1 MAAPPVP
8 RSPPTREARFARRL
22 LWLIPST
29 VVGLFVLS
37 RLVITSDFVSQRI
50 AERVAGA
57 VADRTRASVQL
68 SGMSF
73 GLSFAPCL
81 HDLTIYRNDGPL
93 ELRLVA
99 RRACVEQWASA
110 LGSGFR
116 SVRLRFEETSIE
128 AIGRTDEADRA
139 AAVNVQ
145 PSAKTKVG
153 DKKAALREIGVNF
166 DGLRLRWQD
175 LPLPTRFSDGSFG
188 PIDGGITVQ
197 KRGAASAAIIAMR
210 DPESGAE
217 VNARANPT
225 AEGWNLSAGIE
236 GDLVPI
242 FGSLLKFSNV
252 DIQRMPARGRAGLN
266 YVSKDKQLTLD
277 LDHEEHD
284 AALESDAVAKEAL
297 TGFTARQRLRA
308 ELNLEQRTLQVEEGL
323 LEINGI
329 PVILSVRVKPGETSP
344 RFRIKADLR
353 TTPFARLLKS
363 VPGGERLEIARR
375 ISPALTF
382 ALSAVVGGELSE
394 PDTWQPE
401 VNYQFRSIDPQKTF
415 TGLEFTQGPFEYFP
429 LTPDGR
435 EEAARIVGP
444 TSAPWVPYRRI
455 PYILRRAIVVS
466 EDASFPFHQG
476 IDLEEGRAALQDA
489 MLGAERP
496 RGGSTISQQLVKNLF
511 LSRDRTAQRKAL
523 ELLLTF
529 HMESWLKKNEIFA
542 LYANVIEWGP
552 DIYGIGPAAQHY
564 FGRPP
569 WRLNPL
575 EMAYL
580 ATLIPSPIPL
590 HVHYERG
597 SVPRRHLRKVHA
609 LLERLNRLGQLS
621 DEQLA
626 GAKGARLRFA
636 RRPEAPE
643 PKDEE
648 VQN

>member
-1 MAAPPVP
+1 MARPPVP

-29 VVGLFVLS
+29 VIGLVLLS
-37 RLVITSDFVSQRI
+37 RLVIASDFVSQRI

-57 VADRTRASVQL
+57 IADRTRASVQL

-81 HDLTIYRNDGPL
+81 HDLTIYRSEGPL
-93 ELRLVA
+93 ELRLVT

-116 SVRLRFEETSIE
+116 SVRLRFEETTVE
-128 AIGRTDEADRA
+128 AVGRTPDASRA
-139 AAVNVQ
+139 AAVTVQ
-145 PSAKTKVG
+145 PSLAPSTG
-153 DKKAALREIGVNF
+153 EKKAALREIGVNF
-166 DGLRLRWQD
+166 DGLRLRWED
-175 LPLPTRFSDGSFG
+175 LPLPSRFSQGSFG

-197 KRGAASAAIIAMR
+197 RRGTQSAAIIAMR
-210 DPESGAE
+210 DPESGSQ

-225 AEGWNLSAGIE
+225 DEGWNLSAGIE

-242 FGSLLKFSNV
+242 FGSLLEFSQVN
-252 DIQRMPARGRAGLN
+252 IQRMPMRGRAGIN
-266 YVSKDKQLTLD
+266 YVSDTQQLTLD
-277 LDHEEHD
+277 LDLEEHD
-284 AALESDAVAKEAL
+284 AAVESDAVAKEAV

-308 ELNLEQRTLQVEEGL
+308 EVDMQTRTLEVKEGL

-329 PVILSVRVKPGETSP
+329 PVVLSVDIRPGQTSP
-344 RFRIKADLR
+344 RFRINADVR

-363 VPGGERLEIARR
+363 VPGGDSLEIARR
-375 ISPALTF
+375 MSPALTF
-382 ALSAVVGGELSE
+382 ALTVAIAGELSD
-394 PDTWQPE
+394 PNTWQPE
-401 VNYQFRSIDPQKTF
+401 LNYQFRSIDANKTF

-435 EEAARIVGP
+435 QEAALIVGP
-444 TSAPWVPYRRI
+444 TSADWVSYNRI

-529 HMESWLKKNEIFA
+529 HMESCLPKNDIFA
-542 LYANVIEWGP
+542 LYANIIEWGP
-552 DIYGIGPAAQHY
+552 DIYGIGPASQHY

-569 WRLNPL
+569 SRLSPL

-590 HVHYERG
+590 HAHYDRG
-597 SVPRRHLRKVHA
+597 TVPRRHLRKVHA
-609 LLERLNRLGQLS
+609 LLERLNRLGQLT

-626 GAKGARLRFA
+626 GAKGARLRFS
-636 RRPEAPE
+636 RPKGAPE
-643 PKDEE
+643 VEDEE